1 MELSKF
7 SIKTFGVNFGNAIL
21 DNSNW
26 DEISEGITKKS
37 ISGTQWDSLWEVK
50 NRKPNPLIQTVLHRS
65 IIYTTPKYIKKEIK
79 GVYYFLWKRKNY
91 DLPDT

>member
-26 DEISEGITKKS
+26 DEISEDITKKS
-37 ISGTQWDSLWEVK
+37 ISGTQ
-50 NRKPNPLIQTVLHRS
+50 
-65 IIYTTPKYIKKEIK
+65 
-79 GVYYFLWKRKNY
+79 
-91 DLPDT
+91 

>member
-1 MELSKF
+1 MRCIQLEHELFKTQALWTGAHKNRIHQPGQMELSKI

-37 ISGTQWDSLWEVK
+37 ISGTQ
-50 NRKPNPLIQTVLHRS
+50 
-65 IIYTTPKYIKKEIK
+65 
-79 GVYYFLWKRKNY
+79 
-91 DLPDT
+91 